1 MEKQMSEKTIWMVR
15 AGRGGAYV
23 DDFIESNFV
32 GIGFASAGDVS
43 SPVNKEEVISKM
55 RAENPVGK
63 FQMAASQILRF
74 YDEFKV
80 GDAVMTY
87 DPGQRLYFIGEIKSD
102 VKKVEHTLFR
112 AREVEWKGQVAR
124 DSLVQSTR
132 NSLGAI
138 STLFTV
144 RGDAAQDVIA
154 NTLDLGTDAKPT
166 PLPVADDSGSE
177 SDVFE
182 SIEEKANELLEDMIA
197 KLDWEQ
203 MQELVAEILQ
213 AMDFKTDVSPR
224 GPDRGIDVFASPDGL
239 GLLEPRIFVEVKHRL
254 GSRMGADQIR
264 TFLGGRQP
272 GDRCLYVST
281 GGFSKEAKYEAER
294 ANVPLKLIDL
304 PKLRE
309 LVLEHY
315 EAFSPSGLAL
325 LPLKKLFW
333 PAQ

>member
-1 MEKQMSEKTIWMVR
+1 MSEKKIWMVR

-43 SPVNKEEVISKM
+43 SPVNKDEIIAKM

-74 YDEFKV
+74 FDEFKV
-80 GDAVMTY
+80 GDSVLTY
-87 DPGQRLYFIGEIKSD
+87 DPGQRLYFFGEIKSD
-102 VKKVEHTLFR
+102 VKKVDHTLFR
-112 AREVEWKGQVAR
+112 SRDVQWQGQIAR
-124 DSLVQSTR
+124 DSLKQSTR

-138 STLFTV
+138 STLFMV
-144 RGDAAQDVIA
+144 QGDAAADVVA
-154 NTLDLGTDAKPT
+154 NKTAIGAEQTT
-166 PLPVADDSGSE
+166 FVAPSEDDDSGGDGS
-177 SDVFE
+177 VFE
-182 SIEEKANELLEDMIA
+182 NIEEKANELLEDMIA

-203 MQELVAEILQ
+203 MQQLVAEILQ

-294 ANVPLKLIDL
+294 SNVPLKLIDL

-309 LVLEHY
+309 LVLDHY
-315 EAFSPSGLAL
+315 ESFSPAGLAL

-333 PAQ
+333 PA